1 MRLDQTPIIAI
12 LRGIRP
18 DEVLEVSRALFERGI
33 RGIEVPMN
41 SPDALE
47 SVRRVSRSLGE
58 SCLCGAGTVLDAAQV
73 DAVHAAGAK
82 LIVAPNSDANVIR
95 RAVALGLEVLP
106 GFLTPTEA
114 FTALSAG
121 ARHLKLFPAQTC
133 GTSHM
138 QALRAVLPRDTKIF
152 AVGGVGPQ
160 TIAGWRAAGVDG
172 IGVGSDLYRPG
183 SSADEVAERAA
194 RIVAAFALPSTEQRD
209 LVGS

>member
-18 DEVLEVSRALFERGI
+18 DEVLDVSRALFDNGI

-47 SVRRVSRSLGE
+47 SVRRVSRSLGD
-58 SCLCGAGTVLDAAQV
+58 SCLCGAGTVLEGAQV
-73 DAVHAAGAK
+73 DAVHAAGGK
-82 LIVAPNSDANVIR
+82 LIVAPNSDAAVIR

-114 FTALSAG
+114 FAALSAG
-121 ARHLKLFPAQTC
+121 ARHLKLFPAQT
-133 GTSHM
+133 GGPAHM
-138 QALRAVLPRDTKIF
+138 QALRAVLPRETKIF

-160 TIAGWRAAGVDG
+160 TIATWRAAGVDG
-172 IGVGSDLYRPG
+172 IGVGSDLYKPG
-183 SSADEVAERAA
+183 LSAQEVGERAA
-194 RIVAAFALPSTEQRD
+194 QIVTAFGVPT
-209 LVGS
+209 G